1 MGVGGTMLQI
11 YAVTSFDC
19 MDVSNLAAAMRSIER
34 SSGKDGET
42 MSEDANTRSL
52 LSSVQRYFN
61 LMYDCDVSVFD
72 TVFRPSAQLHGFRD
86 GEMTM
91 WPVQAYKDILSKRQS
106 PKSQNAPREDEI
118 LLVDFASDTQALV
131 KAKVRIGAMSFTD
144 YLVFHRIGND
154 WLITSKAYHV
164 NGAK

>member
-1 MGVGGTMLQI
+1 
-11 YAVTSFDC
+11 
-19 MDVSNLAAAMRSIER
+19 
-34 SSGKDGET
+34 
-42 MSEDANTRSL
+42 
-52 LSSVQRYFN
+52 VQRYFN
-61 LMYDCDVSVFD
+61 LMYDWDVSAFD
-72 TVFRPSAQLHGFRD
+72 RVFRPSAQLNGFRD

-91 WPVQAYKDILSKRQS
+91 WPVQTYKDILSKRQS
-106 PKSQNAPREDEI
+106 PKSQNALREDEV

-164 NGAK
+164 NGNA